1 MLVLIADKLPD
12 AGLEALAAL
21 GVRVEARPQ
30 LTAET
35 LPAALRE
42 TGAGVLVVRSTK
54 VTSAAIEAGS
64 ALSLI
69 IRAGAGVNTI
79 DLGAASRHGVFVSNC
94 PGKNAIAVAELTM
107 GLILAL
113 DRQLPEAIGDMR
125 AGRWR
130 KKTYGKGLGL
140 FGRTLGIVG
149 FGAIAREVASR
160 ARGFGLEVLVFS
172 RSLTD
177 ALAEQHDV
185 LRAPELGELLRRSD
199 IVSLH
204 VPYSKQTHHLIDAAA
219 LESMKD
225 GALLIHTARGGVVDD
240 DALAKAVAAGH
251 VRAALDVFE
260 DEPAGAEAEFRSP
273 LLELPGVYGTPHIGA
288 STDQAQLATVDE
300 VVRIVAT
307 YLQTGAVPNC
317 CNLEPPRPACWTV
330 VVRHRDRVGVLA
342 SVLAA
347 LREENLNVQEMQNV
361 IFAGSEAASATIT
374 LEREPSRTLLE
385 NLRAQDDILAVDIR
399 ATG

>member
-1 MLVLIADKLPD
+1 MLVLIADKLPT

-21 GVRVEARPQ
+21 GVRVEARPE

-35 LPAALRE
+35 LPDALRE

-54 VTSAAIEAGS
+54 VTSAAIEAGT

-113 DRQLPEAIGDMR
+113 DRQLPEAIGDLR
-125 AGRWR
+125 NGRWR
-130 KKTYGKGLGL
+130 KKTYSKGQGL

-160 ARGFGLEVLVFS
+160 ARAFGLELLVCS

-177 ALAEQHDV
+177 AAAELHDV
-185 LRAPELGELLRRSD
+185 QRASLDELLRRSD

-219 LESMKD
+219 LDTMKP

-240 DALAKAVAAGH
+240 AALAKAVAAGR

-260 DEPAGAEAEFRSP
+260 DEPAGAEEEYRSP

-288 STDQAQLATVDE
+288 STEQAQLATVDE

-307 YLQTGAVPNC
+307 YLQTGGVPNC
-317 CNLEPPRPACWTV
+317 CNLEAGRPACWTV
-330 VVRHRDRVGVLA
+330 VVRHRDRVGILA
-342 SVLAA
+342 GVLAA

-361 IFAGSEAASATIT
+361 VFQGSEAASATIT
-374 LEREPSRTLLE
+374 LEREPSRALLE
-385 NLRAQDDILAVDIR
+385 ALRGQDDILAVDVR